1 MEPLRKSISLDE
13 RKAKSTAWALT
24 FADVLTLLLT
34 FFVLLLVMLSDAEK
48 TISVV
53 IDKLLDKTYL
63 QMTNDLSY
71 DNISVDRETKGIK
84 ITIRGNLFKS
94 TSAEIDSLYFPV
106 VNQIGQIIK
115 ESELMNV
122 QNNKD
127 YSNFLKMIDKQ
138 GSDLNVEIRCE
149 GHTDDEKLPLTAEY
163 PSNWELSA
171 ARSLNIVRL
180 MNQNAEMPEKYFS
193 ALSAKD
199 QTNML
204 AAAAKA
210 ELRGWEMS
218 AAPTVAQ
225 MAILK
230 KNGMT
235 VVNAPDSVITKMK
248 EIGKEMMAGWR
259 KDASPEAIAVL
270 DRYLALQ

>member
-94 TSAEIDSLYFPV
+94 TSAEIDSLYFSV

-127 YSNFLKMIDKQ
+127 YNNFLKMIDKQ

-149 GHTDDEKLPLTAEY
+149 GHTDDEKLPPTAEY

-193 ALSAKD
+193 ALGYGEFRPIVDISTILSKSEKV
-199 QTNML
+199 
-204 AAAAKA
+204 KA
-210 ELRGWEMS
+210 R
-218 AAPTVAQ
+218 
-225 MAILK
+225 AI
-230 KNGMT
+230 NRR
-235 VVNAPDSVITKMK
+235 V
-248 EIGKEMMAGWR
+248 EIYL
-259 KDASPEAIAVL
+259 DAFIEDKAYTETEINI
-270 DRYLALQ
+270 